1 MTSSVD
7 STLRLVSGD
16 SDIQFNGVKKFDCG
30 DRMLNKFLEQLKRQ
44 CGRDNIKALV
54 LIDDSNQVA
63 GFVTA
68 SLYQLGSERVP
79 DGTFPYALLP
89 LVAVMKISM
98 IAIDKKYQR
107 QGWGVEL
114 MRAALDYALE
124 SAEMVKGIK
133 GVYLDAKVEA
143 RSFYEALDFDV
154 ISEDISPNYTV
165 PMFIAMDTLRNS
177 KMKMEQ
183 SA

>member
-79 DGTFPYALLP
+79 DVTFPYALPP

-143 RSFYEALDFDV
+143 RSFYEALDFGV
-154 ISEDISPNYTV
+154 ISEDISPNDTV

-177 KMKMEQ
+177 KMKMDQ